1 MDVELIDTLVGFGI
15 FGVGAFFILRSTG
28 LKDVNSKDK
37 KRDDIID
44 GYRKELYDSLTP
56 LKSDK
61 NARLA
66 KKKELLKRF
75 SDELSRNIFFEQ
87 VEIREII
94 LDLADDY

>member
-1 MDVELIDTLVGFGI
+1 MDVELIYTLVGVAIFGI
-15 FGVGAFFILRSTG
+15 VAFFILRSTG
-28 LKDVNSKDK
+28 LKDVNTKDK

-44 GYRKELYDSLTP
+44 AYRKELYNSLTP

-61 NARLA
+61 NAAIA
-66 KKKELLKRF
+66 KKKELLNRF

>member
-1 MDVELIDTLVGFGI
+1 MDIELIYTVLGVGI
-15 FGVGAFFILRSTG
+15 FGVVAFFILRSSD
-28 LKDVNSKDK
+28 LENVNTKDK
-37 KRDDIID
+37 KRDDIINE
-44 GYRKELYDSLTP
+44 YRKELYNSLTP
-56 LKSDK
+56 LKGNK
-61 NARLA
+61 NATIA